1 MNNYDVMMMKSEDI
15 YKLMKILT
23 NIGWKSIRETSI
35 NRIIY
40 LSAVLY
46 SFCKICNIFVT
57 FI

>member
-40 LSAVLY
+40 LSAVKY
-46 SFCKICNIFVT
+46 S
-57 FI
+57 